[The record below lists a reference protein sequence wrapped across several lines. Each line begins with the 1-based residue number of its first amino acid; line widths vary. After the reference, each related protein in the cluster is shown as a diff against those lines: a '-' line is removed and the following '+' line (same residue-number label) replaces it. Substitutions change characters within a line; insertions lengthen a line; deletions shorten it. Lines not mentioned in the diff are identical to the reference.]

1 MGIVRLKRL
10 ILAVFLLISIPCN
23 VFGGSPVSFSR
34 NTPALRAVWVQSRS
48 IATADDVDL
57 VLARVERGHFNAIF
71 VEVFVYGYAYYE
83 SDILKKHPDLASG
96 YKPLAYIIEQAHRR
110 DIEVHAWLIAGP
122 VGGGRWGPSP
132 ILSQNPDWAM
142 VSLDKENSSWLNY
155 NRPEVRQFIGDIA
168 VELIQKYDL
177 DGIHFDYTRYP
188 GPEWGFDL
196 YSTQIF
202 AGEYG
207 IDPDL
212 LRYSEL
218 PAYGIFT
225 GNPLVDVETAQV
237 LAKFGNARPAVL
249 LNGYGNGEVFLLNWE
264 ADERQVAA
272 SSEILRRGIKYL
284 LGGQG
289 AVYILRSETNAE
301 KYGYSE
307 FDRVFAWLEDIGWSP
322 IEAAEGLLT
331 TLAADA
337 VLVMPHVYLIS
348 DRVATDLTDF
358 LDQGGGLFIIDG
370 PTPSI
375 SNKDVQAI
383 TGMRGR
389 GRHFWEPSMLVAME
403 NHDIIP
409 TSDRELGLAEARA
422 LGAQWN
428 AFRKQGI
435 NKLLQEVYHRVKKED
450 RDVLVSIT
458 ISADPEALARQVLL
472 DWKAWLEEGYVD
484 LIVPRAYVDQ
494 DQSLA
499 PVIAD
504 WQSVLEQSDQVML
517 GLKVYAHR
525 RGREVKMAD
534 RILSEI
540 ELAYSSGSN
549 GVILFDNIGLNDDI
563 LEALAAGPFSL
574 SDISSDQ

>member
-1 MGIVRLKRL
+1 MGIVKLNRL
-10 ILAVFLLISIPCN
+10 ILAVFFLISIPCN
-23 VFGGSPVSFSR
+23 AFGGSRVSFSR
-34 NTPALRAVWVQSRS
+34 NMPAMRAVWVQSRS
-48 IATADDVDL
+48 IATAGDIDQ

-83 SDILKKHPDLASG
+83 SDILEKYPDIAPG
-96 YKPLAYIIEQAHRR
+96 YNPLAYIIEQAHGRG
-110 DIEVHAWLIAGP
+110 IEVHAWLIAGP
-122 VGGGRWGPSP
+122 VGGGRRGPSP

-142 VSLDKENSSWLNY
+142 VSLDDENSSWLNY
-155 NRPEVRQFIGDIA
+155 NRPDVRQFIGDIA
-168 VELIQKYDL
+168 VELVQEYDL

-188 GPEWGFDL
+188 GPEWGFDF

-218 PAYGIFT
+218 PAYGKFK
-225 GNPLVDVETAQV
+225 GNPLVGVETAQV
-237 LAKFGNARPAVL
+237 LAKFHNGRPAVL
-249 LNGYGNGEVFLLNWE
+249 LNGYGRGEVLLLNWE
-264 ADERQVAA
+264 AERRDVAA
-272 SSEILRRGIKYL
+272 SSEILRRGIEYL
-284 LGGQG
+284 LGSQG

-322 IEAAEGLLT
+322 IEVTEDRLP
-331 TLAADA
+331 TLDADA

-348 DRVATDLTDF
+348 DRVATDLTEF
-358 LDQGGGLFIIDG
+358 VDQGGGLFIIDG

-375 SNKDVQAI
+375 GNKDVQAI

-389 GRHFWEPSMLVAME
+389 GRHFWEPSTLVAVE
-403 NHDIIP
+403 QHDIIP
-409 TSDRELGLAEARA
+409 TNDRELGLAEARA

-435 NKLLQEVYHRVKKED
+435 NKLLQVVYHRVKKED

-458 ISADPEALARQVLL
+458 ISADREALAQEVML

-504 WQSVLEQSDQVML
+504 WRSVLEHSDRVML
-517 GLKVYAHR
+517 GLKIYAHR

-540 ELAYSSGSN
+540 QLAYNSGSN
-549 GVILFDNIGLNDDI
+549 GIILFDNIALNDDI
-563 LEALAAGPFSL
+563 LEALAAGPFSA
-574 SDISSDQ
+574 SDISSE